1 MIVAILNVYLV
12 ILFILVKTK
21 IVPFNLFWKCSPLI
35 VLLLLMF
42 GLFIP
47 MGWGAPQGAALVVRN
62 SVQIVPN
69 VAGEVTEVPVEP
81 NKPLKA
87 GDVLF
92 KIDPVPYQAQVDS
105 IGAQVKFEELR
116 LSQMTQMQLSDA
128 GRAFD
133 VEQRQADVD
142 KLKGQLLG
150 AKWNLD
156 QTVVRAPAD
165 GYVTNVGLMK
175 GARVANLPLSPVMA
189 FIDTSETVVGVE
201 IPQIYARYVRPGQE
215 VEVTFKLFPGQVFTG
230 KVDAVLQATSTGQVA
245 ASGTAVTPKAGD
257 VGAVRRPR
265 QARRRQARR
274 QPAGRHCR
282 RRGDLHLAHQ
292 AGAHHPQGDPA
303 ADRDRELRQS
313 VLVKIAAGPD
323 PAQSASRLDP
333 LPATV
338 VIVAVVAPP
347 PWAAADEYHP
357 VMAMMMTTV
366 MGPIAV
372 PITALPV
379 TGLTFPVARA
389 AGPSAHARGAAHNCG
404 AAHASRGRHACCTAD
419 ATSATH
425 SGTAATPA
433 AAGHVRASAATMAA
447 ARHHRR
453 RHRARWRP

>member
-1 MIVAILNVYLV
+1 MIVAIFNVYLV

-21 IVPFNLFWKCSPLI
+21 IVSFNLFWKCSPLI

-116 LSQMTQMQLSDA
+116 LSQMTQLQLSDA

-175 GARVANLPLSPVMA
+175 GARVASLPLSPVMA

-201 IPQIYARYVRPGQE
+201 IPQIYTRYIEPGQE
-215 VEVTFKLFPGQVFTG
+215 VEVTFKLFPGQVFNG
-230 KVDAVLQATSTGQVA
+230 KVDTVLQATSTGQVVASGSAVAPRQVTAAPFVVRVKLDDAKLA
-245 ASGTAVTPKAGD
+245 ASLPAGTA
-257 VGAVRRPR
+257 GA
-265 QARRRQARR
+265 
-274 QPAGRHCR
+274 
-282 RRGDLHLAHQ
+282 
-292 AGAHHPQGDPA
+292 A
-303 ADRDRELRQS
+303 AIYTSHIKPSHIIRKIILRQ
-313 VLVKIAAGPD
+313 IA
-323 PAQSASRLDP
+323 
-333 LPATV
+333 
-338 VIVAVVAPP
+338 IVNYVNP
-347 PWAAADEYHP
+347 
-357 VMAMMMTTV
+357 
-366 MGPIAV
+366 
-372 PITALPV
+372 
-379 TGLTFPVARA
+379 F
-389 AGPSAHARGAAHNCG
+389 
-404 AAHASRGRHACCTAD
+404 
-419 ATSATH
+419 
-425 SGTAATPA
+425 
-433 AAGHVRASAATMAA
+433 
-447 ARHHRR
+447 
-453 RHRARWRP
+453 